1 MERVV
6 AVVAAAAAGAAAATA
21 AVQAVQAVLAVLAV
35 GRGCKSVASGS
46 AVLERMHLPPRANVD
61 QKKAQKSTTP
71 YLASLKGYACLIR
84 SPTCIVEEVR

>member
-1 MERVV
+1 VERVV

-21 AVQAVQAVLAVLAV
+21 AVQAVQAVQAVLAVLAV

-61 QKKAQKSTTP
+61 QKKSTKIHHAVP
-71 YLASLKGYACLIR
+71 RLR
-84 SPTCIVEEVR
+84 V